1 MKSGLNLINST
12 DESVPGSQSNL
23 TMVPGVNWKVDLR
36 PFEGVERA
44 PQETTAREDM
54 TDNETQHKL

>member
-1 MKSGLNLINST
+1 MVKSGPNPIYST

-44 PQETTAREDM
+44 PQDTTARED
-54 TDNETQHKL
+54 TT